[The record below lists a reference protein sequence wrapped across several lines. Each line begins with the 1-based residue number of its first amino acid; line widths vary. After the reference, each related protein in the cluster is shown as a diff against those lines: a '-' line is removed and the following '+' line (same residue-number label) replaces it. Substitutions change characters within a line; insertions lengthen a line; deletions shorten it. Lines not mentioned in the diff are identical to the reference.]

1 MERAWLER
9 RLQSGQSVESIAKER
24 GLHPSS
30 VYYWVKKHGL
40 RSPYAEKHAPRGP
53 LDEELVRRL
62 VQEGCTVGE
71 IAASTGRGAA
81 SVRLWLRRY
90 GLQTE
95 RQLTY
100 RPDVELPDELLRRC
114 RHHGRTRFVRVGEK
128 NHYRCAACTAKRV
141 SERRRRVKRILVEE
155 AGGRCAICGYDR
167 YVGALQFHHL
177 NPGEKAFI
185 VSLRGATRGI
195 AKLRAEARKCVLLC
209 ANCHAEVEAGMA
221 EVGAVAS

>member
-1 MERAWLER
+1 MERQWLER
-9 RLQSGQSVESIAKER
+9 RLQSGRSIESIAKEC
-24 GLHPSS
+24 GLHAST

-40 RSPYAEKHAPRGP
+40 RSPHADKHAPRGP
-53 LDEELVRRL
+53 VDEELLRRL
-62 VQEGCTVGE
+62 VEQGFTVGE
-71 IAASTGRGAA
+71 IAVATGRGSA

-100 RPDVELPDELLRRC
+100 RPDGELPAEQLRRC
-114 RHHGRTRFVRVGEK
+114 RHHGRTRFVRVGDK
-128 NHYRCAACTAKRV
+128 NHYRCAACTVKRV

-155 AGGRCAICGYDR
+155 AGGSCAICGYDR

-177 NPGEKAFI
+177 DPREKAFV
-185 VSLRGATRGI
+185 VSLRGVTRGI
-195 AKLRAEARKCVLLC
+195 DRLRAEARKCVLLC

-221 EVGAVAS
+221 DVGALAS